1 MIDLFSVKLNN
12 EYDFIQPDLPAGSGS
27 WLCTETNGDYV
38 KGYSYEVVEG
48 VATRIEIK
56 EDYLINNSIYSTIE
70 SVCSYLN
77 NMFFV
82 KNLAATFPIL
92 WDCLTLQVFPYD
104 YNYIY
109 TSGSLT
115 FDNGKISPVSN
126 INTGDLIYV
135 CGQRNRFFSYV
146 TGVDAIDDA
155 IEVTAL
161 GDTKISYRAGSSITV
176 NNPAMVNTTEPAT
189 IFVLGLPQSVEKI
202 ITQMISYDVFDR
214 ETPNDLQSE
223 HIGNYSYTKAD
234 YLIGSMAYP
243 SEIVSG
249 LESFKR
255 VRFV

>member
-1 MIDLFSVKLNN
+1 MIDLFTVKLNKD
-12 EYDFIQPDLPAGSGS
+12 YDFIQAEVPAGSGT
-27 WLCTETNGDYV
+27 WLCSETNGVYV

-82 KNLAATFPIL
+82 KNLATSFPMY
-92 WDCLTLQVFPYD
+92 WDCTTLPDFPYD

-115 FDNGKISPVSN
+115 FDNGKISPVNN
-126 INTGDLIYV
+126 INTGDLIFV

-146 TGVDAIDDA
+146 STAEENSVTVDN
-155 IEVTAL
+155 T
-161 GDTKISYRAGSSITV
+161 
-176 NNPAMVNTTEPAT
+176 AMVNTTEPAT
-189 IFVLGLPQSVEKI
+189 IFVSGLPASVEKI

-214 ETPNDLQSE
+214 EAPTDLQSE

-249 LESFKR
+249 LEAFKR

>member
-1 MIDLFSVKLNN
+1 MIDLFSVKLNKD
-12 EYDFIQPDLPAGSGS
+12 YDFIQAEVPAGSGM
-27 WLCTETNGDYV
+27 WLCSETNGDYV

-48 VATRIEIK
+48 VATRIEAK

-82 KNLAATFPIL
+82 KNLAATFPMY
-92 WDCLTLQVFPYD
+92 WDCITLQDFPYD

-115 FDNGKISPVSN
+115 FKDGVISPVSN
-126 INTGDLIYV
+126 INTGDLIFLY
-135 CGQRNRFFSYV
+135 GQRNRFFSYV
-146 TGVDAIDDA
+146 SDVVENSVTVDN
-155 IEVTAL
+155 T
-161 GDTKISYRAGSSITV
+161 
-176 NNPAMVNTTEPAT
+176 AMVNTTESAT
-189 IFVLGLPQSVEKI
+189 IFVTGLPQSVEKI

-214 ETPNDLQSE
+214 EAPTDLQSE

>member
-1 MIDLFSVKLNN
+1 MIDLFSVKLNKD
-12 EYDFIQPDLPAGSGS
+12 YDFIQAEVPAGSGT

-48 VATRIEIK
+48 VAARIEIK

-70 SVCSYLN
+70 NVCNYLN

-82 KNLAATFPIL
+82 KNLAATFPMF
-92 WDCLTLQVFPYD
+92 WDCITLQDFPYD

-115 FDNGKISPVSN
+115 FKDGVISPVSN
-126 INTGDLIYV
+126 INTGDLIFIY
-135 CGQRNRFFSYV
+135 GQRNRFFSYV
-146 TGVDAIDDA
+146 TGV
-155 IEVTAL
+155 EKNSVTV
-161 GDTKISYRAGSSITV
+161 DNT
-176 NNPAMVNTTEPAT
+176 AMVNTTEPAAV
-189 IFVLGLPQSVEKI
+189 FVTGLPQSVQTI
-202 ITQMISYDVFDR
+202 ISQMINYDVFNR
-214 ETPNDLQSE
+214 EAPSDLKSE
-223 HIGNYSYTKAD
+223 NIGNYSYTKAD

-255 VRFV
+255 VRFT

>member
-1 MIDLFSVKLNN
+1 MIDLLSVKLNN
-12 EYDFIQPDLPAGSGS
+12 EYDFIQAEVPTGSGT

-48 VATRIEIK
+48 VATRIEAK

-70 SVCSYLN
+70 NVCSYLY

-82 KNLAATFPIL
+82 KNLAATFPMF
-92 WDCLTLQVFPYD
+92 WDNITLENFYYD
-104 YNYIY
+104 YNCIFS
-109 TSGSLT
+109 SGSLT

-126 INTGDLIYV
+126 INTGDLIFV

-146 TGVDAIDDA
+146 STVEENSIVVDNQ
-155 IEVTAL
+155 
-161 GDTKISYRAGSSITV
+161 S
-176 NNPAMVNTTEPAT
+176 MVNITEPAG
-189 IFVLGLPQSVEKI
+189 IFVVGLPQSVQNI
-202 ITQMISYDVFDR
+202 ISKMISYDVFNR
-214 ETPNDLQSE
+214 EAPNDLQSE

-249 LESFKR
+249 LEAFKR
-255 VRFV
+255 VRFT

>member
-1 MIDLFSVKLNN
+1 MIDLFSVKLNKD
-12 EYDFIQPDLPAGSGS
+12 YDFIQAEVPTGSGT
-27 WLCTETNGDYV
+27 WLCSETNGDYV

-48 VATRIEIK
+48 VATRIEVK

-82 KNLAATFPIL
+82 KNLAASFPMF
-92 WDCLTLQVFPYD
+92 WDCITLQDFPYD

-115 FDNGKISPVSN
+115 FENGVISPVSN
-126 INTGDLIYV
+126 INTGDLIFVY
-135 CGQRNRFFSYV
+135 GQRNRFFSYV
-146 TGVDAIDDA
+146 STTEENSVTVD
-155 IEVTAL
+155 
-161 GDTKISYRAGSSITV
+161 
-176 NNPAMVNTTEPAT
+176 NPAMVNTTEPAA
-189 IFVLGLPQSVEKI
+189 IFVVGLPASVEKI
-202 ITQMISYDVFDR
+202 IAQMISYDVFNR
-214 ETPNDLQSE
+214 EAPNDLQSE

-255 VRFV
+255 VRFT

>member
-1 MIDLFSVKLNN
+1 MIDLFSVKLNKD
-12 EYDFIQPDLPAGSGS
+12 YDFIQADVPAGSGT
-27 WLCTETNGDYV
+27 WLCSETNGDYT

-48 VATRIEIK
+48 VATRIEEK

-82 KNLAATFPIL
+82 KNLAATFPML
-92 WDCLTLQVFPYD
+92 WDNITLEDFHYD
-104 YNYIY
+104 YNCILS
-109 TSGSLT
+109 SGSLT
-115 FDNGKISPVSN
+115 FKDGAISPVSN

-146 TGVDAIDDA
+146 SGVN
-155 IEVTAL
+155 ENVVTV
-161 GDTKISYRAGSSITV
+161 D
-176 NNPAMVNTTEPAT
+176 NPAMVNTTEPAA
-189 IFVLGLPQSVEKI
+189 IFITGLPQSVEKI
-202 ITQMISYDVFDR
+202 IAQMISYDTFDR
-214 ETPNDLQSE
+214 EAPNDLQSE

-249 LESFKR
+249 LESFKK
-255 VRFV
+255 VRFT

>member
-12 EYDFIQPDLPAGSGS
+12 DYDFIQADLPTGSGI
-27 WLCTETNGDYV
+27 WLCSETNGDYV

-70 SVCSYLN
+70 NVCSYLN

-82 KNLAATFPIL
+82 KNLSAIFPMY
-92 WDCLTLQVFPYD
+92 WDCITLQDFPYD

-109 TSGSLT
+109 TSASLT
-115 FDNGKISPVSN
+115 FNNGVISPVSN

-135 CGQRNRFFSYV
+135 YGQRNRFFSYV
-146 TGVDAIDDA
+146 TDVDA

-161 GDTKISYRAGSSITV
+161 GDTKRSYRAGSSITV
-176 NNPAMVNTTEPAT
+176 NNPAMVNTTEPAA
-189 IFVLGLPQSVEKI
+189 ILVAGLPQSVEKI
-202 ITQMISYDVFDR
+202 INQMISYDVFDR
-214 ETPNDLQSE
+214 KAPTDLQSE

-255 VRFV
+255 VRFT

>member
-1 MIDLFSVKLNN
+1 MIDLLSVKLNN
-12 EYDFIQPDLPAGSGS
+12 EYDFIQAEVPTGSGS
-27 WLCTETNGDYV
+27 WLCSETNGDYT

-70 SVCSYLN
+70 NVCSYLN

-82 KNLAATFPIL
+82 KNLAATFPMY
-92 WDCLTLQVFPYD
+92 WDCITLQDFPYD

-126 INTGDLIYV
+126 INAGDLIYV
-135 CGQRNRFFSYV
+135 GGQRNRFFSYV
-146 TGVDAIDDA
+146 STVEENSIVIDNQ
-155 IEVTAL
+155 
-161 GDTKISYRAGSSITV
+161 S
-176 NNPAMVNTTEPAT
+176 MVNITEPAA
-189 IFVLGLPQSVEKI
+189 IFVTGLPQSVEKI
-202 ITQMISYDVFDR
+202 IAQMISYDVFDR
-214 ETPNDLQSE
+214 EAPTDLQSE

-234 YLIGSMAYP
+234 YMIGSVAYP
-243 SEIVSG
+243 AEIVSG

-255 VRFV
+255 VRFT

>member
-1 MIDLFSVKLNN
+1 MIDLFSVKLNKD
-12 EYDFIQPDLPAGSGS
+12 YDFIQAEVPTGSGT

-38 KGYSYEVVEG
+38 KGYSYDVVEG
-48 VATRIEIK
+48 AATRIEAK

-82 KNLAATFPIL
+82 KNLAATFPMY
-92 WDCLTLQVFPYD
+92 WDCITLQDFPYD

-115 FDNGKISPVSN
+115 FENGVISPAGY

-135 CGQRNRFFSYV
+135 YGQRNRFFSYV
-146 TGVDAIDDA
+146 TGV
-155 IEVTAL
+155 EENSVTV
-161 GDTKISYRAGSSITV
+161 D
-176 NNPAMVNTTEPAT
+176 NPAMVNTTEPAMV
-189 IFVLGLPQSVEKI
+189 FVTGLPQSVQNI
-202 ITQMISYDVFDR
+202 ISKMISYDTFDR
-214 ETPNDLQSE
+214 ETPTDLQSE

-255 VRFV
+255 VRFT

>member
-1 MIDLFSVKLNN
+1 MIDLFSVKLNKD
-12 EYDFIQPDLPAGSGS
+12 YDFIQSDVPAGSGS
-27 WLCTETNGDYV
+27 WLCSETNGDYV

-48 VATRIEIK
+48 VATRIEAK
-56 EDYLINNSIYSTIE
+56 EDYLINDSIYSTIE

-82 KNLAATFPIL
+82 KNLAATFPMY
-92 WDCLTLQVFPYD
+92 WDCITLQDFPYD

-115 FDNGKISPVSN
+115 FDNGVISPVSN
-126 INTGDLIYV
+126 IHTGDLIFVY
-135 CGQRNRFFSYV
+135 GQRNRFFSYV
-146 TGVDAIDDA
+146 TYVDE

-161 GDTKISYRAGSSITV
+161 GDTKRSYRAGSSVTV
-176 NNPAMVNTTEPAT
+176 DNPAMVDTTEPAAV
-189 IFVLGLPQSVEKI
+189 FVTGLPQSVEKI
-202 ITQMISYDVFDR
+202 IAQMISYDVFNR
-214 ETPNDLQSE
+214 EAPNDLQSE

-255 VRFV
+255 VRFT

>member
-1 MIDLFSVKLNN
+1 MIDLFSVKLNKD
-12 EYDFIQPDLPAGSGS
+12 YDFIQAEVPAGSGT
-27 WLCTETNGDYV
+27 WLCTETNGDYT

-48 VATRIEIK
+48 AATRIEIK

-82 KNLAATFPIL
+82 KNLANPFSMYR
-92 WDCLTLQVFPYD
+92 DCITLQDFSYD

-115 FDNGKISPVSN
+115 FKDGVISPVSY

-135 CGQRNRFFSYV
+135 YGQRNRFFSYV
-146 TGVDAIDDA
+146 STVEENSVTVD
-155 IEVTAL
+155 
-161 GDTKISYRAGSSITV
+161 
-176 NNPAMVNTTEPAT
+176 NPAMVNTTEPAMV
-189 IFVLGLPQSVEKI
+189 FVTGLPQSVQNI
-202 ITQMISYDVFDR
+202 ISKMISYDVFNR
-214 ETPNDLQSE
+214 EAPNDLQSE

>member
-1 MIDLFSVKLNN
+1 MIDLFSVKLNKD
-12 EYDFIQPDLPAGSGS
+12 YDFIQAEAPAGSGT
-27 WLCTETNGDYV
+27 WLCSATNGDYV
-38 KGYSYEVVEG
+38 KGYSYEVIEG
-48 VATRIEIK
+48 VATRIEVK

-82 KNLAATFPIL
+82 KNLAATFPMY
-92 WDCLTLQVFPYD
+92 WDCITLQDFPYD

-126 INTGDLIYV
+126 INAGDLIYV

-146 TGVDAIDDA
+146 TGV
-155 IEVTAL
+155 ETNSVTV
-161 GDTKISYRAGSSITV
+161 DNTTI
-176 NNPAMVNTTEPAT
+176 VNTTEPAAV
-189 IFVLGLPQSVEKI
+189 FVTGLPQSVQNI
-202 ITQMISYDVFDR
+202 ISKMISYDVFNR
-214 ETPNDLQSE
+214 EAPNDLQSE

>member
-1 MIDLFSVKLNN
+1 MIDLLSVKLNN
-12 EYDFIQPDLPAGSGS
+12 KYDFIQAEVPTGSGT
-27 WLCTETNGDYV
+27 WLCSETNGDYV

-48 VATRIEIK
+48 AATRIEQSQ
-56 EDYLINNSIYSTIE
+56 DYLINNAIYPTVE
-70 SVCSYLN
+70 NVCSYLN

-82 KNLAATFPIL
+82 KNQAYVYPML
-92 WDCLTLQVFPYD
+92 WDCITFDDFSYD
-104 YNYIY
+104 LNCLFAG
-109 TSGSLT
+109 GSLT
-115 FDNGKISPVSN
+115 FDSGKISPVSN

-146 TGVDAIDDA
+146 TGV
-155 IEVTAL
+155 ETNSVTV
-161 GDTKISYRAGSSITV
+161 D
-176 NNPAMVNTTEPAT
+176 NPAMVNTTESAAV
-189 IFVLGLPQSVEKI
+189 FVTGLPQSVQNI
-202 ITQMISYDVFDR
+202 ISKMISYDTFDR

-255 VRFV
+255 VRFT

>member
-1 MIDLFSVKLNN
+1 MIDLLSVKLNN
-12 EYDFIQPDLPAGSGS
+12 EYDFIQAEIPTGSGT
-27 WLCTETNGDYV
+27 WLCSETNGDYV
-38 KGYSYEVVEG
+38 KGYSYDVVEG
-48 VATRIEIK
+48 VATRIEQSK
-56 EDYLINNSIYSTIE
+56 DYLIKNSIYSTIE

-82 KNLAATFPIL
+82 KNLAATFPMY
-92 WDCLTLQVFPYD
+92 WDCITLQDFPYN

-126 INTGDLIYV
+126 INAGDLIYV
-135 CGQRNRFFSYV
+135 YGQRNRFFSYV
-146 TGVDAIDDA
+146 STVEENSIVIDNQ
-155 IEVTAL
+155 
-161 GDTKISYRAGSSITV
+161 S
-176 NNPAMVNTTEPAT
+176 MVNITEPAAV
-189 IFVLGLPQSVEKI
+189 FVTGLPQSVQNI
-202 ITQMISYDVFDR
+202 ISKMISYDVFNR
-214 ETPNDLQSE
+214 EAPNDLQSE

-255 VRFV
+255 VRFT

>member
-1 MIDLFSVKLNN
+1 MIDLFSVKLNKD
-12 EYDFIQPDLPAGSGS
+12 YDFIQAEVPTGSGT
-27 WLCTETNGDYV
+27 WLCSETNGDYV
-38 KGYSYEVVEG
+38 KGYSYDVVEG
-48 VATRIEIK
+48 VATRIEVK

-82 KNLAATFPIL
+82 KNLAATFPMY
-92 WDCLTLQVFPYD
+92 WDCITLQDFPYD

-115 FDNGKISPVSN
+115 FENGKISPVSN
-126 INTGDLIYV
+126 INAGDLIFV

-146 TGVDAIDDA
+146 SDVEKNSVTVD
-155 IEVTAL
+155 
-161 GDTKISYRAGSSITV
+161 
-176 NNPAMVNTTEPAT
+176 NPAMVNTTEPAT
-189 IFVLGLPQSVEKI
+189 IFVSGLPQSVEKI

-214 ETPNDLQSE
+214 EAPTDLQSE

-255 VRFV
+255 VRFT

>member
-1 MIDLFSVKLNN
+1 MIDLFSIKLNKD
-12 EYDFIQPDLPAGSGS
+12 YDFIQAEVPAGSGT
-27 WLCTETNGDYV
+27 WLCSETNGDYV

-48 VATRIEIK
+48 VATRIEAK

-82 KNLAATFPIL
+82 KNLAATFPMY
-92 WDCLTLQVFPYD
+92 WDCITLQDFPYD

-126 INTGDLIYV
+126 INAGDLIFV

-146 TGVDAIDDA
+146 SDVVENSVTVDN
-155 IEVTAL
+155 T
-161 GDTKISYRAGSSITV
+161 
-176 NNPAMVNTTEPAT
+176 AMVNTTESAT
-189 IFVLGLPQSVEKI
+189 IFVTGLPQSVEKI

-214 ETPNDLQSE
+214 EAPTDLQSE

>member
-1 MIDLFSVKLNN
+1 MIDLFSVKLNKD
-12 EYDFIQPDLPAGSGS
+12 YDFIQAEVPASSGT
-27 WLCTETNGDYV
+27 WLCSETNGDYV
-38 KGYSYEVVEG
+38 KGYSYDVVEG
-48 VATRIEIK
+48 VATRIEQSK
-56 EDYLINNSIYSTIE
+56 DYLINNSIYSTIE

-82 KNLAATFPIL
+82 KNLANTFPM
-92 WDCLTLQVFPYD
+92 
-104 YNYIY
+104 
-109 TSGSLT
+109 LT

-135 CGQRNRFFSYV
+135 YGQRNRFFSYV
-146 TGVDAIDDA
+146 STVEESSVTVD
-155 IEVTAL
+155 
-161 GDTKISYRAGSSITV
+161 
-176 NNPAMVNTTEPAT
+176 NPAMVNTTEPAMVFA
-189 IFVLGLPQSVEKI
+189 IGLPQSVQNI
-202 ITQMISYDVFDR
+202 ISKMISYDIFDR

-255 VRFV
+255 VRFT

>member
-1 MIDLFSVKLNN
+1 MIDLFSVKLNKD
-12 EYDFIQPDLPAGSGS
+12 YDFIQAEAPAGSGT
-27 WLCTETNGDYV
+27 WLCTETNGDCT
-38 KGYSYEVVEG
+38 KGYSYDVVEG
-48 VATRIEIK
+48 VATRIEQSQ
-56 EDYLINNSIYSTIE
+56 DYLINNSIYSTIE

-82 KNLAATFPIL
+82 KNLANTFPMY
-92 WDCLTLQVFPYD
+92 WDCITLQDFPYD

-115 FDNGKISPVSN
+115 FENSKISPVNN

-135 CGQRNRFFSYV
+135 YGQRNRFFSYV
-146 TGVDAIDDA
+146 STTEESSVTVD
-155 IEVTAL
+155 
-161 GDTKISYRAGSSITV
+161 
-176 NNPAMVNTTEPAT
+176 NPIMVNITEPAA
-189 IFVLGLPQSVEKI
+189 IFVTGLPQSVEKI
-202 ITQMISYDVFDR
+202 IAQMISYDTFDR

-255 VRFV
+255 VRFA

>member
-1 MIDLFSVKLNN
+1 MIDLFSVKLNKY
-12 EYDFIQPDLPAGSGS
+12 YDFIQAEVPAGSGT

-56 EDYLINNSIYSTIE
+56 EDYLINNSIYSMIE

-82 KNLAATFPIL
+82 KNLANTFPML
-92 WDCLTLQVFPYD
+92 WDNITLEDFHYD
-104 YNYIY
+104 YNCIFS
-109 TSGSLT
+109 SGSLT
-115 FDNGKISPVSN
+115 FKDSIISPVGN

-135 CGQRNRFFSYV
+135 YGQRNRFFSYV
-146 TGVDAIDDA
+146 TGV
-155 IEVTAL
+155 EENSVTV
-161 GDTKISYRAGSSITV
+161 DNSI
-176 NNPAMVNTTEPAT
+176 MVNTTEPAMV
-189 IFVLGLPQSVEKI
+189 FVTGLPQSVQNI
-202 ITQMISYDVFDR
+202 ISKMISYDTFDR
-214 ETPNDLQSE
+214 ETPTDLQSE

-255 VRFV
+255 VRFA

>member
-1 MIDLFSVKLNN
+1 MIDLFSVKLNKD
-12 EYDFIQPDLPAGSGS
+12 YDFIQAEVPAGSGT
-27 WLCTETNGDYV
+27 WLCSETNGDYI

-48 VATRIEIK
+48 VATRIEQSK
-56 EDYLINNSIYSTIE
+56 DYLINNAIYSTIE

-82 KNLAATFPIL
+82 KNLAATFPMY
-92 WDCLTLQVFPYD
+92 WDCITLQDFPFD

-115 FDNGKISPVSN
+115 FKDGVISPVSN
-126 INTGDLIYV
+126 INAGDLIYV

-146 TGVDAIDDA
+146 STTEDSSVTVD
-155 IEVTAL
+155 
-161 GDTKISYRAGSSITV
+161 
-176 NNPAMVNTTEPAT
+176 NPAMVNTTEPAA
-189 IFVLGLPQSVEKI
+189 IFVVGLPQSVEKI
-202 ITQMISYDVFDR
+202 ITKMISYDTFDR

-255 VRFV
+255 VRFT

>member
-1 MIDLFSVKLNN
+1 MIDLFSVKLNKD
-12 EYDFIQPDLPAGSGS
+12 YDFIQAEAPAGSGT

-70 SVCSYLN
+70 NVCSYLN

-82 KNLAATFPIL
+82 KNLANTFPMY
-92 WDCLTLQVFPYD
+92 WDNITLENFYYD
-104 YNYIY
+104 YNCIFS
-109 TSGSLT
+109 SGSLT
-115 FDNGKISPVSN
+115 FENGKISPVSN
-126 INTGDLIYV
+126 INAGDLIYV
-135 CGQRNRFFSYV
+135 YGQRNRFFSYV
-146 TGVDAIDDA
+146 STVEENSIVIDNQ
-155 IEVTAL
+155 
-161 GDTKISYRAGSSITV
+161 SI
-176 NNPAMVNTTEPAT
+176 VNTTEPAMV
-189 IFVLGLPQSVEKI
+189 FVTGLPASVEKI
-202 ITQMISYDVFDR
+202 ITQMISYDTFDR

-249 LESFKR
+249 LEAFKR
-255 VRFV
+255 VRFT

>member
-1 MIDLFSVKLNN
+1 MIDLLTVKLNN
-12 EYDFIQPDLPAGSGS
+12 QYDFIQPDLPTGSGT

-48 VATRIEIK
+48 VATRIEAK

-70 SVCSYLN
+70 NVCSYLN

-82 KNLAATFPIL
+82 KNLANTFPMY
-92 WDCLTLQVFPYD
+92 WDCITLQDFPYD

-115 FDNGKISPVSN
+115 FDNGVISPVSY
-126 INTGDLIYV
+126 INTGDLIFVY
-135 CGQRNRFFSYV
+135 GQRNRFFSYV
-146 TGVDAIDDA
+146 TGVETNSVTVDNTAIVD
-155 IEVTAL
+155 
-161 GDTKISYRAGSSITV
+161 
-176 NNPAMVNTTEPAT
+176 TTESAAM
-189 IFVLGLPQSVEKI
+189 FVTGLPQSVEKI
-202 ITQMISYDVFDR
+202 INQMISYDVFNR
-214 ETPNDLQSE
+214 EAPTDLQSE

-255 VRFV
+255 VRFT

>member
-1 MIDLFSVKLNN
+1 MIDLFSVKLNKD
-12 EYDFIQPDLPAGSGS
+12 YDFIQAEVPAGSGT
-27 WLCTETNGDYV
+27 WLCSETNGVYV

-48 VATRIEIK
+48 AAARIEIK

-70 SVCSYLN
+70 NVCSYLN

-82 KNLAATFPIL
+82 KNLAATFPMF
-92 WDCLTLQVFPYD
+92 WDCITLQDFHYD
-104 YNYIY
+104 YNCIFS
-109 TSGSLT
+109 SGSLT

-135 CGQRNRFFSYV
+135 YGQRNRFFSYV
-146 TGVDAIDDA
+146 STTEESSVTVDN
-155 IEVTAL
+155 T
-161 GDTKISYRAGSSITV
+161 
-176 NNPAMVNTTEPAT
+176 AMVNTTEPAA
-189 IFVLGLPQSVEKI
+189 IFVAGLPQSVEKI
-202 ITQMISYDVFDR
+202 ITQMVSYDVFNR
-214 ETPNDLQSE
+214 EAPNDLQSE

-255 VRFV
+255 VRFT

>member
-1 MIDLFSVKLNN
+1 MIDLFSVKLNKD
-12 EYDFIQPDLPAGSGS
+12 YDFIQSDVPAGSGT
-27 WLCTETNGDYV
+27 WLCSETNGDYV

-48 VATRIEIK
+48 VATRIEQSK
-56 EDYLINNSIYSTIE
+56 DYLINNSIYPTIE
-70 SVCSYLN
+70 NVCSYLN

-82 KNLAATFPIL
+82 KNLAATFPMY
-92 WDCLTLQVFPYD
+92 WDCITLQDFPYD

-115 FDNGKISPVSN
+115 FDNGKISPVN
-126 INTGDLIYV
+126 NVNTDDLIYV

-146 TGVDAIDDA
+146 STTEDSSVTVD
-155 IEVTAL
+155 
-161 GDTKISYRAGSSITV
+161 
-176 NNPAMVNTTEPAT
+176 NPAMVNTTEPAT
-189 IFVLGLPQSVEKI
+189 VFVTGLPQSVQNI
-202 ITQMISYDVFDR
+202 ISKMISYDVFNR
-214 ETPNDLQSE
+214 EAPNDLQSE

-255 VRFV
+255 VRFA

>member
-12 EYDFIQPDLPAGSGS
+12 EYDFIQTEIPTGSGT
-27 WLCTETNGDYV
+27 WLCSATNGDYV
-38 KGYSYEVVEG
+38 KGYSYDVVEG
-48 VATRIEIK
+48 VAARIEQSK
-56 EDYLINNSIYSTIE
+56 DYLINNSIYPTIE

-82 KNLAATFPIL
+82 KNLAATFPMY
-92 WDCLTLQVFPYD
+92 WDCITLQDFPYD

-126 INTGDLIYV
+126 INAGDLIYV
-135 CGQRNRFFSYV
+135 GGQRNRFFSYV
-146 TGVDAIDDA
+146 TGV
-155 IEVTAL
+155 EENSVTV
-161 GDTKISYRAGSSITV
+161 DNT
-176 NNPAMVNTTEPAT
+176 AMVNTTEPAA
-189 IFVLGLPQSVEKI
+189 IFVSGLPQSVEKI
-202 ITQMISYDVFDR
+202 IAQMISYDTFDR
-214 ETPNDLQSE
+214 EAPTDLQSE

-255 VRFV
+255 VRFT

>member
-1 MIDLFSVKLNN
+1 MIDLFSVKLNKD
-12 EYDFIQPDLPAGSGS
+12 YDFIQAEVPAGSGT
-27 WLCTETNGDYV
+27 WLCAETNGDYV

-82 KNLAATFPIL
+82 KNLVATFPIL

-126 INTGDLIYV
+126 INVGDLIYV

-146 TGVDAIDDA
+146 STTEDSSVTVD
-155 IEVTAL
+155 
-161 GDTKISYRAGSSITV
+161 
-176 NNPAMVNTTEPAT
+176 NPAMVNTTEPAMV
-189 IFVLGLPQSVEKI
+189 FVTGLPQSVQNI
-202 ITQMISYDVFDR
+202 ISKMISYDVFNR
-214 ETPNDLQSE
+214 EAPNDLQSE

-255 VRFV
+255 VRFT

>member
-1 MIDLFSVKLNN
+1 MIDLFSVKLNKD
-12 EYDFIQPDLPAGSGS
+12 YDFIQADVPAGSGT
-27 WLCTETNGDYV
+27 WLCSETNGDYT

-48 VATRIEIK
+48 VAARIEVK

-82 KNLAATFPIL
+82 KNLANTFPMY
-92 WDCLTLQVFPYD
+92 WDCITLQDFHYD
-104 YNYIY
+104 YNCIFS
-109 TSGSLT
+109 SGSLT
-115 FDNGKISPVSN
+115 FGNGKISPVSN

-135 CGQRNRFFSYV
+135 YGQRNRFFSYV
-146 TGVDAIDDA
+146 STIEDSSVTVD
-155 IEVTAL
+155 
-161 GDTKISYRAGSSITV
+161 
-176 NNPAMVNTTEPAT
+176 NPAMVDTTEPAAV
-189 IFVLGLPQSVEKI
+189 FVSGLPQSVEKI
-202 ITQMISYDVFDR
+202 IAQMISYDVFNR
-214 ETPNDLQSE
+214 EAPNDLQSE

-255 VRFV
+255 VRFT

>member
-1 MIDLFSVKLNN
+1 MIDLFSVKLNKD
-12 EYDFIQPDLPAGSGS
+12 YDFIQADVPAGSGT
-27 WLCTETNGDYV
+27 WLCSETNGDYV
-38 KGYSYEVVEG
+38 KGYSYDVVEG
-48 VATRIEIK
+48 VATRIEQSK
-56 EDYLINNSIYSTIE
+56 DYLINNSIYSTIE

-82 KNLAATFPIL
+82 KNLAASFPMY
-92 WDCLTLQVFPYD
+92 WDCITLQDFPYD

-115 FDNGKISPVSN
+115 FKDGVISPVSN
-126 INTGDLIYV
+126 INAGDLIYV

-146 TGVDAIDDA
+146 STVEENSVTVDN
-155 IEVTAL
+155 T
-161 GDTKISYRAGSSITV
+161 
-176 NNPAMVNTTEPAT
+176 AMVDTTEPAT
-189 IFVLGLPQSVEKI
+189 IFVSGLPQSVEKI
-202 ITQMISYDVFDR
+202 IAQMISYDTFDR